1 MGEKFLFLLSVALNL
16 VLLLFGAWH
25 AMLEHDPELSN
36 YHEWSVLQSLE
47 ASQRGKPTDKSL
59 IIEKNY
65 GGTGFDAVGVYE
77 PAQNR
82 YVWLL
87 ANAAHAPFIK
97 MMPKAAG
104 LSLSEQQVADI
115 LNTVSLSDDMK
126 TFLTSSIVRTK

>member
-1 MGEKFLFLLSVALNL
+1 MGKKFLFPLSVALNL
-16 VLLLFGAWH
+16 GLLFLGVSH
-25 AMLEHDPELSN
+25 AMFTHDPELSN
-36 YHEWSVLQSLE
+36 YQEWSILQGLE
-47 ASQRGKPTDKSL
+47 ASQSGKPADKSL

-97 MMPKAAG
+97 MMPKTVG
-104 LSLSEQQVADI
+104 LSLSEQQAADI
-115 LNTVSLSDDMK
+115 LSTVSLSDDMK
-126 TFLTSSIVRTK
+126 TFLTSSIVRIK